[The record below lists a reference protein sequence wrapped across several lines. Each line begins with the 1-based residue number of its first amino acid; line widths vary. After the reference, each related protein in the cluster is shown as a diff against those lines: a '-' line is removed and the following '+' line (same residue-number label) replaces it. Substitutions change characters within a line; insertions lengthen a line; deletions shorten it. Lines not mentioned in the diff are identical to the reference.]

1 MLNTN
6 DLIYELLCQLGL
18 QLKDNYVVY
27 QESGAPLAYYN
38 KAVRFSYDGPVL
50 LEANEV
56 WMDIFNNVDMVEKMY
71 TLYNIIL
78 FEGENIKT
86 INPILTQNQNDH
98 KYILTSSLIINQEK
112 VDKFTNAYINPAL
125 CYLEAILDYN
135 YNLSNFEN

>member
-1 MLNTN
+1 MLNSN

-18 QLKDNYVVY
+18 QLKDDYVVY
-27 QESGAPLAYYN
+27 QGSGLPLAYN
-38 KAVRFSYDGPVL
+38 DKAVRFSYNGPVL
-50 LEANEV
+50 LEANEI
-56 WMDIFNNVDMVEKMY
+56 WMDVFNNLDMVQKMY

-86 INPILTQNQNDH
+86 INPGLIQNQNDH
-98 KYILTSSLIINQEK
+98 KFVLTSSLIINQEK
-112 VDKFTNAYINPAL
+112 VDKYTNSYTNPAL